1 MARRGSLC
9 RFFGGDISLRYGD
22 EKNLGRVGL
31 LGVFDRVGF
40 GKRSNTSAAYWLRPK
55 LTLLAACYNAAM
67 KSKYIKNVL
76 GLVVLITTIGAFVHF
91 FQQHPQYL
99 QQLLQTNHWFILL
112 IISLYLVFIVVLMFI
127 YDACMHLCGIKLPFK
142 EKFLLTSYSS
152 IVNFFGPLQSGPGV
166 RAVYLKAKHGV
177 RLRDYTLATL
187 MYYCIYA
194 FFSAFFLLVGT
205 RPWWQTL
212 IALAAVAGISITA
225 IRFFVGRDKQPGKSR
240 FRLTGPALT
249 ALIIFTFLQVLLF
262 AVIYF
267 IELRT
272 VNSHTTWGQAV
283 SYTGAANFALFVSL
297 TPGAIGFRESFLV
310 FSKHL
315 HHVST
320 ANIFSAN
327 LIDRTAYV
335 AALGILF
342 VLVLSMHAGKRF
354 KVATNSK

>member
-1 MARRGSLC
+1 M
-9 RFFGGDISLRYGD
+9 FTPVY
-22 EKNLGRVGL
+22 
-31 LGVFDRVGF
+31 
-40 GKRSNTSAAYWLRPK
+40 NTSAVDWRRPK
-55 LTLLAACYNAAM
+55 LTLLTACYNAAM
-67 KSKYIKNVL
+67 KSRYIKNVL
-76 GLVVLITTIGAFVHF
+76 SLVVLVSTIGVFIHF
-91 FQQHPQYL
+91 FQQHPQYI

-112 IISLYLVFIVVLMFI
+112 IISLYLIFIVILMFI
-127 YDACMHLCGIKLPFK
+127 YDACMHLCGTNLPLK
-142 EKFLLTSYSS
+142 EKLLLTSYSS

-166 RAVYLKAKHGV
+166 RAVYLKAKYGV
-177 RLRDYTLATL
+177 RLRDYTLATFT
-187 MYYCIYA
+187 YYGIYA
-194 FFSAFFLLVGT
+194 FFSAFFLLAGT

-212 IALAAVAGISITA
+212 IALVIIASMSIAAV
-225 IRFFVGRDKQPGKSR
+225 RFFIGRDTQPGKSR
-240 FRLTGPALT
+240 FRLSGPALA

-267 IELRT
+267 IELHAI
-272 VNSHTTWGQAV
+272 NSHITWGQAV

-327 LIDRTAYV
+327 LIDRAAYV
-335 AALGILF
+335 AVLGILF

-354 KVATNSK
+354 KVAAS